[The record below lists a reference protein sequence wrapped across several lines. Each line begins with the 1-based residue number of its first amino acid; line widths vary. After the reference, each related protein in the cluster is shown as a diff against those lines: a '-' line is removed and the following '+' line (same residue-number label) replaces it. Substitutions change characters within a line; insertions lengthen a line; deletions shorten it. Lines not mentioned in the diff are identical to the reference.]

1 MSLSHM
7 KKSSRAKQESKVS
20 HFRAWKSGKIWL
32 YGASILASL
41 FVFGLAPT
49 FVTNPSFGSIVV
61 QADAAKSGTTILV
74 NSGQMN
80 GAKYIYIWN
89 QNTGSIDGQ
98 MSYVGNGYFA
108 YTYSGAAPSAITLA
122 LSDTDGQTGSN
133 WPGDR
138 GKLPGEDGR
147 GNVTGILPTYHF
159 ITVNGS
165 TVQQESA
172 PTLTAPAALAEGTS
186 GTSYDLSAQAQP
198 VYATTYRTTAL
209 TPSNL
214 TYSVTDPNGVA
225 VSMSGATF
233 VPTSAGDYT
242 VTYEQNYTDAAGQTY
257 GVRATK
263 TLTVKNQITTP
274 TLANTD
280 VSYTDGTELSPKLA
294 LDLSTYYIGDE
305 IQVPDA
311 PQIQGKSFVG
321 VTYNGIAV
329 QVGDKITLTAKG
341 AFVYTYVSYFTSL
354 TPAATSTGQVGATID
369 AATLET
375 LVDPSNSAVS
385 IRNATITVKDSSGNN
400 IPLDGSYQGHYWVLG
415 TTFTPTYAET
425 YTITYSYTDQSGTV
439 QTATQTV
446 KVLPAPTIDASGIP
460 MSSDGSNTLVV
471 NADAS
476 GHYQFD
482 PSISITG
489 INQGYDANGNPV
501 ANVIYNPVTYTD
513 PATGVTDS
521 SQFPVGSMTVLDANG
536 NEVDPRTLTVG
547 TYTIEWQYD
556 GADGT
561 AILVIQ
567 ILPAG
572 KIALTISANQYDV
585 IPSGQTVDLSLS
597 ASDGSAYV
605 SLTDSNGKAVDLL
618 SALADGSLTIE
629 VTDPFGTIITLTGT
643 SFTTSLNGY
652 YSINYDY
659 TDPTT
664 GMHVSAQG
672 SIFVQPQV
680 IAPNDSVLQEGKGT
694 FTFDTPTVVDAE
706 NGGQTDG
713 TGYVKNPNYFPY
725 DTNISDGNMSDA
737 GNFTSKTLTDAS
749 GKVIS
754 PADFGK
760 LKAGTY
766 KATYVYS
773 YSDRWNSSNTNSST
787 YGADFQISVTQTVY
801 VSNLTVDNGAGT
813 VGTELNLATLIT
825 DKTDSTGT
833 PTAQA
838 ISYALVNADQTLT
851 GLSEKWT
858 PTQSGTYR
866 IQYSYIDANSGLQVT
881 AIATI
886 IVKNG
891 TLVAPKDV
899 TQTATSFVPPLTL
912 TNQSG
917 NAVTVTA
924 KVSGNADLSALTPG
938 TYTITYTASGYDTVT
953 QKLIITA
960 PATPATTTV
969 DHTANNGDGLTPNR
983 TISLAGN
990 VGDSV
995 TIPTAAQVAGNN
1007 KTGYTLTK
1015 ITFNGAVVQAGDT
1028 VALAEKNALVYHYT
1042 KNPVNTDI
1050 SVTKNVDEKGNVLS
1064 DTTGYELV
1072 SSNVNPPV
1080 VVVINPDGD
1089 TETTITTV
1097 KVWKRKV
1104 NPIVPD
1110 KTTPPKRPAL
1120 HFGGIPG
1127 VKSLPD
1133 SDNQQPKP
1141 VSKEEQALPNTGENS
1156 DNQQSKPATK
1166 TQKTLPNTGETSDS
1180 KLLSSGVSLMTL
1192 LIATL
1197 GIEILKKRKKE
1208 L

>member
-1 MSLSHM
+1 M
-7 KKSSRAKQESKVS
+7 
-20 HFRAWKSGKIWL
+20 
-32 YGASILASL
+32 
-41 FVFGLAPT
+41 
-49 FVTNPSFGSIVV
+49 
-61 QADAAKSGTTILV
+61 
-74 NSGQMN
+74 
-80 GAKYIYIWN
+80 
-89 QNTGSIDGQ
+89 
-98 MSYVGNGYFA
+98 
-108 YTYSGAAPSAITLA
+108 
-122 LSDTDGQTGSN
+122 
-133 WPGDR
+133 
-138 GKLPGEDGR
+138 
-147 GNVTGILPTYHF
+147 
-159 ITVNGS
+159 
-165 TVQQESA
+165 
-172 PTLTAPAALAEGTS
+172 
-186 GTSYDLSAQAQP
+186 
-198 VYATTYRTTAL
+198 
-209 TPSNL
+209 
-214 TYSVTDPNGVA
+214 
-225 VSMSGATF
+225 
-233 VPTSAGDYT
+233 
-242 VTYEQNYTDAAGQTY
+242 
-257 GVRATK
+257 
-263 TLTVKNQITTP
+263 
-274 TLANTD
+274 
-280 VSYTDGTELSPKLA
+280 
-294 LDLSTYYIGDE
+294 
-305 IQVPDA
+305 
-311 PQIQGKSFVG
+311 
-321 VTYNGIAV
+321 
-329 QVGDKITLTAKG
+329 
-341 AFVYTYVSYFTSL
+341 
-354 TPAATSTGQVGATID
+354 
-369 AATLET
+369 
-375 LVDPSNSAVS
+375 
-385 IRNATITVKDSSGNN
+385 
-400 IPLDGSYQGHYWVLG
+400 
-415 TTFTPTYAET
+415 
-425 YTITYSYTDQSGTV
+425 
-439 QTATQTV
+439 
-446 KVLPAPTIDASGIP
+446 
-460 MSSDGSNTLVV
+460 
-471 NADAS
+471 
-476 GHYQFD
+476 
-482 PSISITG
+482 
-489 INQGYDANGNPV
+489 
-501 ANVIYNPVTYTD
+501 
-513 PATGVTDS
+513 
-521 SQFPVGSMTVLDANG
+521 
-536 NEVDPRTLTVG
+536 
-547 TYTIEWQYD
+547 
-556 GADGT
+556 
-561 AILVIQ
+561 
-567 ILPAG
+567 
-572 KIALTISANQYDV
+572 
-585 IPSGQTVDLSLS
+585 
-597 ASDGSAYV
+597 
-605 SLTDSNGKAVDLL
+605 
-618 SALADGSLTIE
+618 
-629 VTDPFGTIITLTGT
+629 
-643 SFTTSLNGY
+643 
-652 YSINYDY
+652 
-659 TDPTT
+659 
-664 GMHVSAQG
+664 
-672 SIFVQPQV
+672 
-680 IAPNDSVLQEGKGT
+680 
-694 FTFDTPTVVDAE
+694 
-706 NGGQTDG
+706 
-713 TGYVKNPNYFPY
+713 
-725 DTNISDGNMSDA
+725 
-737 GNFTSKTLTDAS
+737 
-749 GKVIS
+749 
-754 PADFGK
+754 
-760 LKAGTY
+760 
-766 KATYVYS
+766 
-773 YSDRWNSSNTNSST
+773 
-787 YGADFQISVTQTVY
+787 TQTVY

-881 AIATI
+881 AIVTI

-969 DHTANNGDGLTPNR
+969 DHTANNGDGLTPSR

-1028 VALAEKNALVYHYT
+1028 VTLAEKNALVYHYT

-1072 SSNVNPPV
+1072 SSTVNPPV